1 MMKKIIPFVLII
13 ILLASCNTNT
23 TEPKTVEDNQTTKK
37 VDDQSTP
44 NSAEQTPQKEPSEDK
59 IHALKV
65 VYFTEELNLSTK
77 EAEKF
82 WPIYNKHNEIY
93 ESLRDAE
100 WDAIK
105 KGLREVDTYT
115 DEDAEVLLSRYKN
128 YLNQRLE
135 NRLAFINEL
144 NTVISSK
151 KIMQLKHAEYNF
163 NKKLLKQYRSKEAT
177 KK

>member
-1 MMKKIIPFVLII
+1 MLLLFFNCNPDKKEINNAKDVNPSE
-13 ILLASCNTNT
+13 ANTEINQ
-23 TEPKTVEDNQTTKK
+23 EQQNQDSAADAVEN
-37 VDDQSTP
+37 
-44 NSAEQTPQKEPSEDK
+44 EPSEDK

-65 VYFTEELNLSTK
+65 AYFTEELNLSTE

-93 ESLRDAE
+93 ESLRDTE

-144 NTVISSK
+144 NDVISSK